1 MKSETEILFSPC
13 PEEEEGSPH
22 SSLVG
27 SRFHQEGNS
36 HERLVLVEY
45 MSRLP
50 YPPARNL
57 KLYVEA

>member
-1 MKSETEILFSPC
+1 MKSETEIHFSPC
-13 PEEEEGSPH
+13 PEEEGGPH

-50 YPPARNL
+50 YPPAGNL